1 MNHLSQKTS
10 MQDIATALG
19 ISKNAVS
26 LALNNKPGISE
37 ELRQKVVDCA
47 INMNYGG
54 YGKLKSNLNK
64 RVVAIC
70 VPSAISGFSQFYS
83 SIYWTVE
90 RELASRGYR
99 SLLTSVSSEME
110 DSLQLPPVL
119 TESDVLGVIVV
130 GTFAE
135 SYIVKI
141 SSVFKNLV
149 LVDNHF
155 VDLQI
160 NSVTTA
166 NLEGGYKATK
176 FLIEKGFDKICFL
189 GPVNVFSAY
198 KERFAGYKLALE
210 NSGVELN
217 SNYILVDE
225 ALFIPELD
233 LDQIALHIKSYKISS
248 VFCASDRIAIRL
260 MGQLQALG
268 YNIPNDISI
277 VGFDDIENADIVS
290 PPLTTLRVSRTE
302 LGKKATK
309 ILIDLVKGKND
320 NTSNIAIHPKLIVR
334 NSVTENSP

>member
-1 MNHLSQKTS
+1 VNDLSQKTS

-37 ELRQKVVDCA
+37 SLRQKVIDCA
-47 INMNYGG
+47 ISMNYGS
-54 YGKLKSNLNK
+54 YGKLESSRNK

-149 LVDNHF
+149 LVDSHF
-155 VDLQI
+155 VNLQI
-160 NSVTTA
+160 NSVSLLYNCQPRTIS
-166 NLEGGYKATK
+166 NK
-176 FLIEKGFDKICFL
+176 FLIEKGFKRIGFL
-189 GPVNVFSAY
+189 GDVFRAY
-198 KERFAGYKLALE
+198 KERFLGYQITALE
-210 NSGVELN
+210 ESG
-217 SNYILVDE
+217 
-225 ALFIPELD
+225 
-233 LDQIALHIKSYKISS
+233 
-248 VFCASDRIAIRL
+248 
-260 MGQLQALG
+260 
-268 YNIPNDISI
+268 SI
-277 VGFDDIENADIVS
+277 
-290 PPLTTLRVSRTE
+290 
-302 LGKKATK
+302 
-309 ILIDLVKGKND
+309 
-320 NTSNIAIHPKLIVR
+320 
-334 NSVTENSP
+334 

>member
-37 ELRQKVVDCA
+37 ELRQKVIDCA
-47 INMNYGG
+47 ITMNYGG
-54 YGKLKSNLNK
+54 YGKLKSSRNK
-64 RVVAIC
+64 NIVAIC

-90 RELASRGYR
+90 RELANRGYR
-99 SLLTSVSSEME
+99 SLLTSVSPEME
-110 DSLQLPPVL
+110 DTLLLPSVL
-119 TESDVLGVIVV
+119 TDGDVVGVIVV
-130 GTFAE
+130 GILSE
-135 SYIVKI
+135 NYIEKI
-141 SSVFKNLV
+141 SGFYKNFV
-149 LVDNHF
+149 LIDSHF

-176 FLIEKGFDKICFL
+176 FLIEKGFDRICFL
-189 GPVNVFSAY
+189 GQINVFSAY
-198 KERFAGYKLALE
+198 KDRFAGYKLALE
-210 NSGVELN
+210 NSDIELN
-217 SNYILVDE
+217 SNYILTDE
-225 ALFIPELD
+225 ALFVPELD
-233 LDQIALHIKSYKISS
+233 LEKIALHIKNHKISS

-260 MGQLQALG
+260 MGKLQALG

-290 PPLTTLRVSRTE
+290 PPLTTVRVSRTE
-302 LGKKATK
+302 LGKKAAQ

-334 NSVTENSP
+334 NSVAEK